1 MRFLKGA
8 VIFLLGA
15 GVGTTGS
22 YLYFKKKY
30 DEKKEEL
37 NELREHYLGKIE
49 KEDALKKVDNIIK
62 EEGYISFDNLSDE
75 GIKEVIRSV
84 EARTFETDRPSEDYP
99 EEPIIITEEDYSERE
114 LSFDKY
120 EVDYYVGDS
129 ALVNENDEMI
139 EAGDVVGYEN
149 LEQFIADESEE
160 VMYIRN
166 ASSGADYMVKK
177 VYGNYSDIIGLGGD
191 EYDD

>member
-8 VIFLLGA
+8 VIFLLGT
-15 GVGTTGS
+15 GVGTAGS

-37 NELREHYLGKIE
+37 DELREHYLGKIE

-62 EEGYISFDNLSDE
+62 EEGYVSFDDLSDE

-84 EARTFETDRPSEDYP
+84 EARTVETDRPSEDYP

-129 ALVNENDEMI
+129 ALVNENDEMV
-139 EAGDVVGYEN
+139 EAGDIVGYEN

-160 VMYIRN
+160 IMYIRN